1 MPFSGR
7 LLPVLDLTRR
17 EFIALLSGAAV
28 AWPLAARAQQAGMPV
43 VGYLDASSPGAS
55 APRVAIF
62 RRGLAEAGYVEGRNV
77 AIEYRWAEGRYDR
90 LPEMAVELV
99 RREVAVIVASTIPA
113 AVAAKSATATIPI
126 VFYVAGDPVK
136 LGLVAGL
143 ARPGGNATGV
153 NNFMAEL
160 GAKHLGLLRELLPTA
175 ARIGLMVNP
184 TNPNVEGATKD
195 VTAAA
200 LATGV
205 EIDVVRASN
214 SREIEVAF
222 ATLVR
227 NRADALV
234 VGPDAFF
241 TSRRLQIATLATR
254 HALPAVSNS
263 REFAEAGGLMDYGTS
278 LTEVYRQLGVYAGRV
293 LKGDKPAE
301 LPVVQST
308 KFELVIN
315 LPTARA
321 LGLEI
326 PATLLARAD
335 EVIE

>member
-1 MPFSGR
+1 MMRRRAFIT
-7 LLPVLDLTRR
+7 LLG
-17 EFIALLSGAAV
+17 GATV
-28 AWPLAARAQQAGMPV
+28 AWPLAARAQQTGMPV

-90 LPEMAVELV
+90 LPEMAAELV

-113 AVAAKSATATIPI
+113 AVAAKAATATISI

-136 LGLVAGL
+136 LGLVASL
-143 ARPGGNATGV
+143 SRPGGNATGV
-153 NNFMAEL
+153 NNFAAEL

-175 ARIGLMVNP
+175 RRIGLLVNP

-205 EIDVVRASN
+205 EIDVVRASD

-222 ATLVR
+222 AALVR

-308 KFELVIN
+308 KFEFVIN

-326 PATLLARAD
+326 PPTLLARAD

>member
-1 MPFSGR
+1 MK
-7 LLPVLDLTRR
+7 RR
-17 EFIALLSGAAV
+17 EFITLLGGAAA
-28 AWPLAARAQQAGMPV
+28 AWPLAARAQQSAMPV
-43 VGYLDASSPGAS
+43 IGYLDSSSPVAS
-55 APRVAIF
+55 EPRVALF
-62 RRGLAEAGYVEGRNV
+62 RQGLAEAGYVEGRNV

-90 LPEMAVELV
+90 LPEMAAELV

-113 AVAAKSATATIPI
+113 AVAAKAATAAIPI

-136 LGLVAGL
+136 LGLVASL
-143 ARPGGNATGV
+143 SRPGRNATGV
-153 NNFMAEL
+153 NNFAAEL

-175 ARIGLMVNP
+175 RRVGLLVNP

-205 EIDVVRASN
+205 EIDVVRASD

-222 ATLVR
+222 AALVR

>member
-1 MPFSGR
+1 MMRRRAFIT
-7 LLPVLDLTRR
+7 LLG
-17 EFIALLSGAAV
+17 GATV
-28 AWPLAARAQQAGMPV
+28 AWPLAARAQQTGMPV

-153 NNFMAEL
+153 NNFAAEL
-160 GAKHLGLLRELLPTA
+160 GAKLLGLLRELLPTA
-175 ARIGLMVNP
+175 RRIGLLVNP

-205 EIDVVRASN
+205 EIDVVRASD

-254 HALPAVSNS
+254 HALPAVANS

-308 KFELVIN
+308 KFEFVIN

-321 LGLEI
+321 LGLEV

>member
-1 MPFSGR
+1 MT
-7 LLPVLDLTRR
+7 LLG
-17 EFIALLSGAAV
+17 GAA
-28 AWPLAARAQQAGMPV
+28 AWPLAARAQQPAMPV
-43 VGYLDASSPGAS
+43 IGFFHAGSPGAS

-153 NNFMAEL
+153 NNFAAEL

-205 EIDVVRASN
+205 EIDVVRASD
-214 SREIEVAF
+214 SREIEAAF

-227 NRADALV
+227 NKVNRTADR
-234 VGPDAFF
+234 F
-241 TSRRLQIATLATR
+241 RRFL
-254 HALPAVSNS
+254 H
-263 REFAEAGGLMDYGTS
+263 
-278 LTEVYRQLGVYAGRV
+278 
-293 LKGDKPAE
+293 
-301 LPVVQST
+301 
-308 KFELVIN
+308 
-315 LPTARA
+315 
-321 LGLEI
+321 
-326 PATLLARAD
+326 
-335 EVIE
+335 